1 MSLGWIWGEKKKG
14 PLTEAE
20 VETINAPTL
29 KKDTRVA
36 VKLELDINH
45 PIEKTVLAPLI
56 DSRITFTLPDG
67 YHVQACR
74 VQDID
79 ILS

>member
-14 PLTEAE
+14 QLKEAE
-20 VETINAPTL
+20 VETINSPVL
-29 KKDTRVA
+29 KKDTRVS
-36 VKLELDINH
+36 VKLELNINH
-45 PIEKTVLAPLI
+45 PIEKSLVSSLV
-56 DSRITFTLPDG
+56 DSKITFLLPDG
-67 YHVQACR
+67 FHVQSCR